1 VERDDEGFAKSK
13 LLGKEVFA
21 KEGSMVLKQWHLE
34 IMAVFREVV
43 GWEEEREVATRLF
56 GLVESEERRLRKAKE
71 ENDSAS
77 VGAK

>member
-1 VERDDEGFAKSK
+1 
-13 LLGKEVFA
+13 
-21 KEGSMVLKQWHLE
+21 
-34 IMAVFREVV
+34 
-43 GWEEEREVATRLF
+43 VATRLF